1 MTRGITEKEPDPR
14 IVYAGIIDHPH
25 HVSRKYP
32 QMSLYDR
39 AAQFAPFAALSGYDD
54 MISEE
59 ARLVGNRIEL
69 SEEEINQLNRKLSVI
84 IDAIDDGTKPEISVT
99 YFIPD
104 DLKAGGRYETVT
116 EKIRNVDMAEEKIIL
131 QKKVGKGGSYE
142 TIRLT
147 DILDIHGELV
157 DYYSGH

>member
-1 MTRGITEKEPDPR
+1 VTRGITEKEPDPR

-59 ARLVGNRIEL
+59 ARLVDNRIEL
-69 SEEEINQLNRKLSVI
+69 SEGEINQLNRKLSVI
-84 IDAIDDGTKPEISVT
+84 IDAIDGGTKPEISVT

-104 DLKAGGRYETVT
+104 ELKAGGRYETVT
-116 EKIRNVDMAEEKIIL
+116 EKIRKVDMAEEKIIL

-142 TIRLT
+142 TIRFA

-157 DYYSGH
+157 DCLD

>member
-1 MTRGITEKEPDPR
+1 
-14 IVYAGIIDHPH
+14 
-25 HVSRKYP
+25 
-32 QMSLYDR
+32 MSLYDR

-104 DLKAGGRYETVT
+104 ELKAGGRYETVT
-116 EKIRNVDMAEEKIIL
+116 KKIRKVDMVEEKIIL

-142 TIRLT
+142 TIRLA

-157 DYYSGH
+157 DYLD

>member
-25 HVSRKYP
+25 HVSGKYP

-59 ARLVGNRIEL
+59 ARLVDNRIEL

-84 IDAIDDGTKPEISVT
+84 IDAVDSGTNPEISIT

-104 DLKAGGRYETVT
+104 KLKAGGRYETVT
-116 EKIRNVDMAEEKIIL
+116 EKIRKVDTIEKKIIL
-131 QKKVGKGGSYE
+131 QKKVGKGGSYK
-142 TIRLT
+142 TIRLA
-147 DILDIHGELV
+147 DILDIHM
-157 DYYSGH
+157 

>member
-1 MTRGITEKEPDPR
+1 MNNEKWKTAMEYDD
-14 IVYAGIIDHPH
+14 IIGMEHP
-25 HVSRKYP
+25 VSKRHRP
-32 QMSLYDR
+32 MPLEAR

-104 DLKAGGRYETVT
+104 ELKAGGRYETVT
-116 EKIRNVDMAEEKIIL
+116 EKIRKVDMAEEKIIL

-142 TIRLT
+142 TIRFA

-157 DYYSGH
+157 DCLD

>member
-1 MTRGITEKEPDPR
+1 
-14 IVYAGIIDHPH
+14 
-25 HVSRKYP
+25 
-32 QMSLYDR
+32 MSLYDR

>member
-142 TIRLT
+142 TIRLA

-157 DYYSGH
+157 DYLD